1 MAQNLAGP
9 QGSKSRCSQ
18 AFGQSHQ
25 AIPSRVSTL
34 GHRPSKPTPDSVADA
49 ICRWPADEP
58 LAAII
63 GHNAQTPSACSL
75 LARPTEPAHRFDTAG
90 MVSWALERTPGVWFR
105 HDYLGGHDA
114 TIAMVKLEA

>member
-49 ICRWPADEP
+49 ICRRLGRD
-58 LAAII
+58 
-63 GHNAQTPSACSL
+63 TRSAVQSL
-75 LARPTEPAHRFDTAG
+75 KVTDMYMDDLSCCESTCGE
-90 MVSWALERTPGVWFR
+90 VC
-105 HDYLGGHDA
+105 
-114 TIAMVKLEA
+114 